1 MGTECS
7 AFGRVVFLST
17 GLQLFLW
24 ACVLSSPGSFLAAE
38 RLVLPVVP
46 RLKFARGVLPT
57 GSLWRQQPGIPAPP
71 LPGASVH
78 QGSRWPLVFSSGV
91 RDVYAECSLFWF
103 PRRVCLSE
111 GLALP
116 PTGFGGRELFIRSVS
131 FRFRRC
137 LRQVSCRSWA
147 LPHGSPEAFY
157 SFLLGQGCFHRIFN
171 LVWIPESSPIEPYY
185 SFNTLNYVHEHE
197 KRRWLKNRGM

>member
-24 ACVLSSPGSFLAAE
+24 ACVLSSSGRSLAAE
-38 RLVLPVVP
+38 KLVLPVVP
-46 RLKFARGVLPT
+46 RLKFARGVLLMSSP
-57 GSLWRQQPGIPAPP
+57 RRPQPRRSV
-71 LPGASVH
+71 LPFPEASVH
-78 QGSRWPLVFSSGV
+78 QGSRWRLVFSSG
-91 RDVYAECSLFWF
+91 AWMCTECSLFWF

-116 PTGFGGRELFIRSVS
+116 PTGFGCRELFIRSVS

-137 LRQVSCRSWA
+137 LRRRDPAAPGPSPTGTQRPYTVSSWSRDVDRGGQCWWSPLLCSRRSA
-147 LPHGSPEAFY
+147 PFDD
-157 SFLLGQGCFHRIFN
+157 F
-171 LVWIPESSPIEPYY
+171 
-185 SFNTLNYVHEHE
+185 
-197 KRRWLKNRGM
+197 